1 MEYDR
6 IYSIRKGEYFADAA
20 KTCRKRF
27 YSYQCIINK
36 LRLGLGATHC
46 ELTAP
51 RKSIIIE
58 PNVPVIESKARVH
71 KNALAVYKGVSIRQ
85 IADFLETNREEG
97 LQTTDYPRRLQQDK
111 GSHANGGYRYV
122 YGMLHL
128 VDECEKLVQDV
139 HYRDSIREPMNDF
152 FRFQN
157 KALISAT
164 PIVPRK
170 GQSF

>member
-6 IYSIRKGEYFADAA
+6 IYSIRKGEYFADAL
-20 KTCRKRF
+20 KRAGKDF
-27 YSYQCIINK
+27 IPTNCIINK
-36 LRLGLGATHC
+36 LLPGLGATHC

-71 KNALAVYKGVSIRQ
+71 KNAFAVYKGVSIRQ
-85 IADFLETNREEG
+85 IADFLETNREKDYK
-97 LQTTDYPRRLQQDK
+97 LLYPRRLQQDK

-128 VDECEKLVQDV
+128 V
-139 HYRDSIREPMNDF
+139 
-152 FRFQN
+152 
-157 KALISAT
+157 
-164 PIVPRK
+164 
-170 GQSF
+170 

>member
-6 IYSIRKGEYFADAA
+6 IYSIRKGEYFADAL
-20 KTCRKRF
+20 KRAGKDF
-27 YSYQCIINK
+27 IPTNCIINK
-36 LRLGLGATHC
+36 LLPGLGATHC

-85 IADFLETNREEG
+85 IADFLET
-97 LQTTDYPRRLQQDK
+97 TDYPRRLQQDK

-128 VDECEKLVQDV
+128 V
-139 HYRDSIREPMNDF
+139 
-152 FRFQN
+152 
-157 KALISAT
+157 
-164 PIVPRK
+164 
-170 GQSF
+170 